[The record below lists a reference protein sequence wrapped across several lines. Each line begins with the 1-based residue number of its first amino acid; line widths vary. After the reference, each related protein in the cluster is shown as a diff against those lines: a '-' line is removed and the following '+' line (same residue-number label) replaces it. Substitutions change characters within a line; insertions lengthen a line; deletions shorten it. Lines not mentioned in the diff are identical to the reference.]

1 MDKGEWRMTC
11 TNDPS
16 KDLEQVLRM
25 YEHTKNERDI
35 LQNIVSE
42 TIHYLVKQVVLY
54 ESEGCDREVK
64 VLNDVINNM
73 KDIEKENKL

>member
-1 MDKGEWRMTC
+1 MMTC
-11 TNDPS
+11 TNDPTQ
-16 KDLEQVLRM
+16 DLKQVIKF
-25 YEHTKNERDI
+25 YEYLKAERDH
-35 LQNIVSE
+35 LEMIVSE

>member
-1 MDKGEWRMTC
+1 MTC

-42 TIHYLVKQVVLY
+42 TIHYLVEQVVLY

>member
-1 MDKGEWRMTC
+1 MTC
-11 TNDPS
+11 TNDPTQ
-16 KDLEQVLRM
+16 DLKQVIKF
-25 YEHTKNERDI
+25 YEYLKAERDH
-35 LQNIVSE
+35 LEMIVSE